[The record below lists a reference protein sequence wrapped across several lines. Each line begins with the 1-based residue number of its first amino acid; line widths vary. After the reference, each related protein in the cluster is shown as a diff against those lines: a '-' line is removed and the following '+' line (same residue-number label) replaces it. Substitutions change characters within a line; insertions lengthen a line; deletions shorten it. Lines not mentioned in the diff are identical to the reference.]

1 MRIKKGLKTGEVFVF
16 LFLALLSFVI
26 LVPFVYLFTSSLKTN
41 AQYFKI
47 PIEWIPSPALWS
59 NYYYVFVDLKFYVY
73 MWNSTFLAA
82 SSVVLSVLSSSLIAY
97 GFARFRFPYRNA
109 MFIVVI
115 ATMML
120 PSQVSMIPLF
130 IYFKSIGWLDSYKPL
145 LVPQLFGSAYL
156 IFLIRQFYITL
167 PREVDEAATIDG
179 CGYLRIWWHVIMPQA
194 KPVLVVS
201 ALFVFL
207 ASWKDVFGPLI
218 YLSDRSAYPLAVGL
232 LYFTSPTSNAYTL
245 ILVAI
250 VIALIPT
257 LLFFILSQKYLNKG
271 VNIANLK

>member
-1 MRIKKGLKTGEVFVF
+1 MRYKSGLLASKIFIF
-16 LFLALLSFVI
+16 SFLALLSFII
-26 LVPFVYLFTSSLKTN
+26 LVPFVYLFTSSLKTS

-59 NYYYVFVDLKFYVY
+59 NYSYVFVELKFYIY
-73 MWNSTFLAA
+73 MWNSTFLAV

-97 GFARFRFPYRNA
+97 GFARFKFPLRNG
-109 MFIVVI
+109 MFILVI

-120 PSQVSMIPLF
+120 PGQVTMLPLF
-130 IYFKSIGWLDSYKPL
+130 IYFKSIGWLGSYKPL

-167 PREVDEAATIDG
+167 PREIDEAAKIDG
-179 CGYLRIWWHVIMPQA
+179 CGYLRIWWNVIMPQA
-194 KPVLVVS
+194 KPVLIVS

-207 ASWKDVFGPLI
+207 GSWKDVFGPLI
-218 YLSDRSAYPLAVGL
+218 YLSDRSSYPLAVGL

-250 VIALIPT
+250 VIALVPT
-257 LLFFILSQKYLNKG
+257 LLFFIFSQKYLNKG

>member
-1 MRIKKGLKTGEVFVF
+1 MRHKSGLLASKIFIF
-16 LFLALLSFVI
+16 SFLALLSFVI
-26 LVPFVYLFTSSLKTN
+26 LVPFAYLFTSSLKTN

-59 NYYYVFVDLKFYVY
+59 NYSYVFVELKFYVF

-97 GFARFRFPYRNA
+97 GFARFKFPFRNG
-109 MFIVVI
+109 MFIIVI

-120 PSQVSMIPLF
+120 PGQVTMLPLF

-167 PREVDEAATIDG
+167 PREIDEAAKIDG

-194 KPVLVVS
+194 KPVLIVS
-201 ALFVFL
+201 ALFTFL
-207 ASWKDVFGPLI
+207 GSWKDVFGPLI
-218 YLSDRSAYPLAVGL
+218 YLSDRSSYPLAVGL
-232 LYFTSPTSNAYTL
+232 LYFTSPTYNAYTL

-257 LLFFILSQKYLNKG
+257 LLFFVLSQKYLNKG

>member
-1 MRIKKGLKTGEVFVF
+1 MLSKRLPTGKILIF
-16 LFLALLSFVI
+16 LFLSVFSVI
-26 LVPFVYLFTSSLKTN
+26 ILIPFVYLVTSSLKTN
-41 AQYFKI
+41 GQYFKI

-59 NYYYVFVDLKFYVY
+59 NYYYVFIELKFYIY
-73 MWNSTFLAA
+73 MWNSVFLAGSA
-82 SSVVLSVLSSSLIAY
+82 VILSVFSSSLVAY
-97 GFARFRFPYRNA
+97 GFARFKFPMRNT
-109 MFIVVI
+109 MFIIVL

-130 IYFKSIGWLDSYKPL
+130 IYFKSIGWLDSYLPL
-145 LVPQLFGSAYL
+145 LVPQMFGSAYL
-156 IFLIRQFYITL
+156 IFLIRQFYVSL
-167 PREVDEAATIDG
+167 PKEIDEAAKIDG

-194 KPVLVVS
+194 KPVLIVS

-207 ASWKDVFGPLI
+207 GSWKDVFGPLI
-218 YLSDRSAYPLAVGL
+218 YLSERSSYPLAVGL
-232 LYFTSPTSNAYTL
+232 LYFTSPNTNAYTL

-257 LLFFILSQKYLNKG
+257 LIFFILAQKYLNNG